1 MSTRLLEGERA
12 LVTGC
17 AGGIGRGIA
26 KALLTEGATVLGS
39 DIVAPPAEDGIDFLV
54 GDLGE
59 RDGWKQLLDGAVA
72 RLGTISLF
80 VHAASPRRLEADTP
94 LSVSEETWDAMT
106 GINLRS
112 GFFLAREV
120 GRHMRDH
127 AIKGRL
133 LLITSMHRETPRNLP
148 HYSASKAG
156 MTMVMKELA
165 RTLAPD
171 GIRVNAIAPGAIPG
185 GGFVADN
192 LSALV
197 AQIPIGRPGTPD
209 DVAQVAVALLSERF
223 GRYVVG
229 TTVEVDGGLG
239 LQSWIPSQA

>member
-80 VHAASPRRLEADTP
+80 VHAASQCR
-94 LSVSEETWDAMT
+94 
-106 GINLRS
+106 
-112 GFFLAREV
+112 
-120 GRHMRDH
+120 
-127 AIKGRL
+127 
-133 LLITSMHRETPRNLP
+133 
-148 HYSASKAG
+148 
-156 MTMVMKELA
+156 
-165 RTLAPD
+165 
-171 GIRVNAIAPGAIPG
+171 IAPPERFPPARG
-185 GGFVADN
+185 GSRPTRRCR
-192 LSALV
+192 SAR
-197 AQIPIGRPGTPD
+197 RPGTP
-209 DVAQVAVALLSERF
+209 
-223 GRYVVG
+223 
-229 TTVEVDGGLG
+229 
-239 LQSWIPSQA
+239 